1 MLFVDASPN
10 LASASQIRALLRSA
24 AGSEPQ
30 VDLPRI
36 QRAVREILVAL
47 GEDPQREGLAETP
60 ARVARAL
67 AEMTRGLHEHPAV
80 HLGRVFEQESDEA
93 VIVRGIEF
101 FSLCEHHLLPF
112 TGKVSVAYLPSGGK
126 VVGLSKLARTVDT
139 FARRPQMQER
149 LTNQI
154 ADALATHLDARGVA
168 VVVEG
173 EHYCMKMRGASKRD
187 AHMVTCA
194 LRGEVKTN
202 PDTQA
207 VVLSLMQ
214 ARPALESQFPRP
226 EMLCS
231 EKEHACA

>member
-10 LASASQIRALLRSA
+10 LATVPQVRSLLRSGTGS
-24 AGSEPQ
+24 GSEPQ
-30 VDLPRI
+30 VDLARI
-36 QRAVREILVAL
+36 RRAVRELLVAI
-47 GEDPQREGLAETP
+47 GEDPDREGLIDTP
-60 ARVARAL
+60 ARVARAY

-80 HLGRVFEQESDEA
+80 HLGRVFEQESEEA

-149 LTNQI
+149 FTDQI

-173 EHYCMKMRGASKRD
+173 EHYCMKMRGANKPHAS
-187 AHMVTCA
+187 MVTSA
-194 LRGEVKTN
+194 FRGDCRDN
-202 PDTQA
+202 LDTKA

-214 ARPALESQFPRP
+214 AHAPATDG
-226 EMLCS
+226 
-231 EKEHACA
+231 ACCTA